1 MSERRRI
8 SALVASAALVLAAC
22 GGGNGESAEP
32 EAEQQTEAPA
42 ADIVITGTA
51 SFDFEPSQVEAEA
64 GTISVFMTTEGG
76 PHTFTVELDEGA
88 ETVVQV
94 FGGGEPAT
102 GEIEL
107 EAGTYTFFCAIPGH
121 REAGMV
127 GTLTVS

>member
-1 MSERRRI
+1 MAVS
-8 SALVASAALVLAAC
+8 VVLVLAAC

-32 EAEQQTEAPA
+32 EAEQTEAPA
-42 ADIVITGTA
+42 ADIVVAGTN
-51 SFDFEPSQVEAEA
+51 SLEFEPPELEAEA
-64 GTISVFMTTEGG
+64 GTISVTMTSEGG
-76 PHTFTVELDEGA
+76 PHTFTVEVDDGA

-94 FGGGEPAT
+94 FSGAQPAT

-121 REAGMV
+121 REGGME